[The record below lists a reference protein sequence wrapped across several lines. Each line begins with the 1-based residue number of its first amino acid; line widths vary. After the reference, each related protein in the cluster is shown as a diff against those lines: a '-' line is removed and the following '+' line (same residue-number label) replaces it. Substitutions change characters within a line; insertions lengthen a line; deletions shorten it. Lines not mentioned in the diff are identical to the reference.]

1 MKINVFLPCK
11 KGSSRVRNKN
21 KRIFAN
27 VDHGL
32 LRIKLNHL
40 IKCKT
45 INKIYLST
53 NDEKIIKFSKKLNNN
68 KIIIHKRKDGSLSN
82 NKTTTQKLINHACEI
97 IPDGH
102 IMWTHVTSPFVNEK
116 MYEKIIEKYQ
126 KVLKMGKD
134 SLMTITELKGFYWLN
149 NRPVNYNN
157 KKVKWP

>member
-45 INKIYLST
+45 K
-53 NDEKIIKFSKKLNNN
+53 
-68 KIIIHKRKDGSLSN
+68 
-82 NKTTTQKLINHACEI
+82 
-97 IPDGH
+97 
-102 IMWTHVTSPFVNEK
+102 
-116 MYEKIIEKYQ
+116 
-126 KVLKMGKD
+126 
-134 SLMTITELKGFYWLN
+134 
-149 NRPVNYNN
+149 
-157 KKVKWP
+157 

>member
-27 VDHGL
+27 VDQGL

-68 KIIIHKRKDGSLSN
+68 KIIIHKRKCIIP
-82 NKTTTQKLINHACEI
+82 LIN
-97 IPDGH
+97 
-102 IMWTHVTSPFVNEK
+102 S
-116 MYEKIIEKYQ
+116 
-126 KVLKMGKD
+126 
-134 SLMTITELKGFYWLN
+134 
-149 NRPVNYNN
+149 
-157 KKVKWP
+157 